1 MQRRHSSHLC
11 GGGRD
16 WHMKWAQKDRLDL
29 EMGNLW
35 RAVSCGESP
44 SQEGVIGWA
53 LGQGRA
59 PELLGRIRGQ
69 KELQNGGGVWT
80 KTWTMNI
87 FISFRFFLGQMECH
101 LHRSQL
107 PATLP
112 QLFIF
117 ALRPCLCNWAHTPAF
132 TCVIPR
138 PPITQLHSW
147 MVPLEDFRTEFFWV
161 REVARVQHWTRMVL
175 FLLLLSDL

>member
-11 GGGRD
+11 AGGRD

-35 RAVSCGESP
+35 RAVAVGRALPRKGLLAEPWGRGERLSFWGES
-44 SQEGVIGWA
+44 EG
-53 LGQGRA
+53 RKSY
-59 PELLGRIRGQ
+59 RT
-69 KELQNGGGVWT
+69 GGGVWT

-87 FISFRFFLGQMECH
+87 VISFRFFLGQMECH

-117 ALRPCLCNWAHTPAF
+117 AFRPCLCNWAHTTAF

-147 MVPLEDFRTEFFWV
+147 VVPLEDFRTEFFWV